1 MKLVL
6 CPLCQRRTWRRAR
19 ANPVLWP
26 YLNYTPE
33 QRREQGEVLAQRERR
48 EQHVRKRQWKRME
61 ERDGRLIPVDRSYG
75 IVAKGDNESLCGNRK
90 LNQARFAPL
99 R

>member
-33 QRREQGEVLAQRERR
+33 QRREQREVLAQRERR
-48 EQHVRKRQWKRME
+48 EQHVRKSQWKRME
-61 ERDGRLIPVDRSYG
+61 VDRSYG